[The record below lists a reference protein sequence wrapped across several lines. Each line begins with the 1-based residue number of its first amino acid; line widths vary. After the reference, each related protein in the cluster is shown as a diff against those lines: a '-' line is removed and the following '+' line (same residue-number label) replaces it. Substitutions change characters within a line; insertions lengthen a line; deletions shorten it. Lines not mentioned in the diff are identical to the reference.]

1 MIVIACV
8 DDKMGMM
15 FNNRRQ
21 SRDRVLINRIE
32 ALTVSSVLWMS
43 SYSQQLFPQTNA
55 EISDTFMEKAANG
68 EYCFVENAC
77 LTSYENGTGDTR
89 LTNFLILICQKDG
102 NLYPSMNLPAAPMK
116 KSPWRYMK
124 SEKMRKGSAAF
135 ITSAEYYSLR
145 LHP

>member
-77 LTSYENGTGDTR
+77 LTSYENEIEKIILFKWNRRYPADKFFDIDLSKGWK
-89 LTNFLILICQKDG
+89 LISVNEFAG
-102 NLYPSMNLPAAPMK
+102 S
-116 KSPWRYMK
+116 SH
-124 SEKMRKGSAAF
+124 EK
-135 ITSAEYYSLR
+135 ITMEVYEK
-145 LHP
+145 